1 MNIFQSVKEAVS
13 TRTAAEMYGIKAG
26 RNGMARCPFHDDH
39 TPSLKLDKRYHCF
52 GCGADGDVIDFTARL
67 FTIGKM
73 EAARKLASDFGIP
86 YDGGGPSGQ
95 QKKNGSKA
103 GKKKARRFSPEYRF
117 AETEKRFFRILT
129 DYYHLLRRWREED
142 APQSPEEEWGRRFT
156 DSLRDMTLVE
166 YLMDTMLTGT
176 LEEKIDLMNGYREK
190 VKEFERILEEDS
202 GGKAGGTGGDDGGLR
217 AGLAA

>member
-1 MNIFQSVKEAVS
+1 MNVFQSVKEAVS
-13 TRTAAEMYGIKAG
+13 TRTAAEMYGIKVG

-39 TPSLKLDKRYHCF
+39 TPSLKLDNRYHCF
-52 GCGADGDVIDFTARL
+52 GCGADGDVIDFTAQL

-73 EAARKLASDFGIP
+73 EAAKKLASDFGIP

-95 QKKNGSKA
+95 QKKSGSKA
-103 GKKKARRFSPEYRF
+103 GKKKVRRFSPEYRF

-142 APQSPEEEWGRRFT
+142 APQSTEEEWGRRFT

-166 YLMDTMLTGT
+166 CLMDTMLTGT

-190 VKEFERILEEDS
+190 VKEFERILEEDT
-202 GGKAGGTGGDDGGLR
+202 GGKAGGAGGDDGSLR